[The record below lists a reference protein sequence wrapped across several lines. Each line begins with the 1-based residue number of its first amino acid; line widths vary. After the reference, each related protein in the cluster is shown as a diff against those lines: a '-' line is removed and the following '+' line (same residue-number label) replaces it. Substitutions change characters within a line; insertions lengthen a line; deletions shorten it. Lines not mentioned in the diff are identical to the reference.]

1 MGNVL
6 RFLIL
11 RLYIQVFVV
20 FYYTFPYNINKN
32 PYICKLS
39 FQQHYDMKDF
49 IKNVGAT
56 IVGIFLFG
64 IIIGIFG
71 VMSLVGMVASGQA
84 TKNVKENSVLVL
96 KLQGDLQEQAQD
108 DVLGQLTGN
117 TFNSLGM
124 DAISSAIKKAKA
136 NKDIKGIYLETG
148 ILSADVAQLQE
159 LRDQLVDFKKS
170 GKWIVAY
177 SDNYTQGCYY
187 LATAADKVYI
197 NPEGSINWHGIG
209 SQPMFVKDLLAKF
222 GVKMQVI
229 KVGKYK
235 SATEMFTEEKMSD
248 ANREQTQRYI
258 QSLWDNMCKDVSK
271 SRNISVAKLNDLAD
285 NGVFVANGKM
295 LLAEK
300 MVDGVKYADE
310 MKAEVK
316 KLLKLDADKKI
327 SQLSI
332 ADMATVKEEGN
343 DGDDEI
349 AVYYA
354 YGDIVD
360 SPAAGSLFSNSHAIV
375 GNDVC
380 KDLEELANDED
391 VKAVVIRINS
401 GGGSAYAS
409 EQMWHQIDLLKKKK
423 PVVISMGGMAA
434 SGGYYMSCNANYI
447 FAEPTTL
454 TGSIGIFGVIPNFS
468 DLATNKLGLKFDEV
482 KTNRNALFGS
492 QARMMNEEELTFLQG
507 AITRGYHLFR
517 QRVADGRKMSVDQV
531 EQIAQGH
538 VFTGEDALKIKLVD
552 ELGGLDK
559 AVAKAAALA
568 KTKSYYTQGYPAPL
582 DFFDQLL
589 QESTDNGSY
598 LDGKLKTSLGTLY
611 EPMKMVNNITTM
623 DRIQARMPWWLNIN
637 N

>member
-1 MGNVL
+1 
-6 RFLIL
+6 
-11 RLYIQVFVV
+11 
-20 FYYTFPYNINKN
+20 
-32 PYICKLS
+32 
-39 FQQHYDMKDF
+39 MKDF

-117 TFNSLGM
+117 SFNSLGM

-148 ILSADVAQLQE
+148 ILGADVAQLQE

-177 SDNYTQGCYY
+177 SDMYTQGCYY

-380 KDLEELANDED
+380 KDLEELANDDD

-517 QRVADGRKMSVDQV
+517 QRVADGRKMTVDQV

-582 DFFDQLL
+582 EFFDQLL

>member
-1 MGNVL
+1 
-6 RFLIL
+6 
-11 RLYIQVFVV
+11 
-20 FYYTFPYNINKN
+20 
-32 PYICKLS
+32 
-39 FQQHYDMKDF
+39 MKDF

-148 ILSADVAQLQE
+148 ILGADVAQLQE

-332 ADMATVKEEGN
+332 ADMATVKEDGN

-380 KDLEELANDED
+380 KDLEELANDDD

>member
-1 MGNVL
+1 
-6 RFLIL
+6 
-11 RLYIQVFVV
+11 
-20 FYYTFPYNINKN
+20 
-32 PYICKLS
+32 
-39 FQQHYDMKDF
+39 MKDF

-148 ILSADVAQLQE
+148 ILGADVAQLQE

-380 KDLEELANDED
+380 KDLEELANDDD

-454 TGSIGIFGVIPNFS
+454 TGSIGIFGMIPNFS

-492 QARMMNEEELTFLQG
+492 QARMMNEEEVTFLQG

-623 DRIQARMPWWLNIN
+623 NRIQARMPWWLNIN

>member
-1 MGNVL
+1 M
-6 RFLIL
+6 
-11 RLYIQVFVV
+11 
-20 FYYTFPYNINKN
+20 NKKS
-32 PYICKLS
+32 YICKLS

-71 VMSLVGMVASGQA
+71 IMSLVGMVASGQA

-124 DAISSAIKKAKA
+124 DAISSAIKKAKV

-159 LRDQLVDFKKS
+159 LRDQLVNFKKS

-380 KDLEELANDED
+380 KDLEELANDDD

-434 SGGYYMSCNANYI
+434 SGGYYMSCNADYI

-517 QRVADGRKMSVDQV
+517 QRVADGRKMTVDQV

-552 ELGGLDK
+552 ELGGLNK

-568 KTKSYYTQGYPAPL
+568 KTNSYYTQGYPAPRE
-582 DFFDQLL
+582 FFDQLL

>member
-1 MGNVL
+1 
-6 RFLIL
+6 
-11 RLYIQVFVV
+11 
-20 FYYTFPYNINKN
+20 
-32 PYICKLS
+32 
-39 FQQHYDMKDF
+39 MKDF

-117 TFNSLGM
+117 SFNSLGM

-148 ILSADVAQLQE
+148 ILGADVAQLQE

-316 KLLKLDADKKI
+316 KILKLDADKKI
-327 SQLSI
+327 NQLSI

-380 KDLEELANDED
+380 KDLEELANDDD

-538 VFTGEDALKIKLVD
+538 VVTGEDALKIKLVD

>member
-1 MGNVL
+1 
-6 RFLIL
+6 
-11 RLYIQVFVV
+11 
-20 FYYTFPYNINKN
+20 
-32 PYICKLS
+32 
-39 FQQHYDMKDF
+39 MKDF

-148 ILSADVAQLQE
+148 ILGADVAQLQE

-316 KLLKLDADKKI
+316 KLLKLDADEKI

-332 ADMATVKEEGN
+332 ADMANVKEEGN

-380 KDLEELANDED
+380 KDLEELANDDD

-582 DFFDQLL
+582 EFFDQLL

>member
-1 MGNVL
+1 
-6 RFLIL
+6 
-11 RLYIQVFVV
+11 
-20 FYYTFPYNINKN
+20 
-32 PYICKLS
+32 
-39 FQQHYDMKDF
+39 MKDF

-124 DAISSAIKKAKA
+124 DAISSAIKKAKV

-159 LRDQLVDFKKS
+159 LRDQLVNFKKS

-187 LATAADKVYI
+187 LATAANKVYI

-235 SATEMFTEEKMSD
+235 SATEMFTEEKMSE

-271 SRNISVAKLNDLAD
+271 SRNISTAKLNDLAD
-285 NGVFVANGKM
+285 NGIFVANGKM

-300 MVDGVKYADE
+300 MVDGIRYADE

-316 KLLKLDADKKI
+316 KLLKLDADQKI
-327 SQLSI
+327 NQLSI

-380 KDLEELANDED
+380 KDLEELANDD
-391 VKAVVIRINS
+391 NVKAVVIRINS

-434 SGGYYMSCNANYI
+434 SGGYYMSCNADYI

-517 QRVADGRKMSVDQV
+517 QRVADGRKMTVDQV

-552 ELGGLDK
+552 ELGGLNK

-568 KTKSYYTQGYPAPL
+568 KTNSYYTQGYPAPRE
-582 DFFDQLL
+582 FFDQLL

-611 EPMKMVNNITTM
+611 EPIKMVNNITTM

>member
-1 MGNVL
+1 
-6 RFLIL
+6 
-11 RLYIQVFVV
+11 
-20 FYYTFPYNINKN
+20 
-32 PYICKLS
+32 
-39 FQQHYDMKDF
+39 MKDF

-148 ILSADVAQLQE
+148 ILGADVAQLQE

-332 ADMATVKEEGN
+332 ADMATVKEDGN

-380 KDLEELANDED
+380 KDLEELANDDD

-517 QRVADGRKMSVDQV
+517 QRVADGRKMTVDQV

>member
-1 MGNVL
+1 
-6 RFLIL
+6 
-11 RLYIQVFVV
+11 
-20 FYYTFPYNINKN
+20 
-32 PYICKLS
+32 
-39 FQQHYDMKDF
+39 MKDF

-177 SDNYTQGCYY
+177 SDMYTQGCYY

-380 KDLEELANDED
+380 KDLEELANDDD

-447 FAEPTTL
+447 FAETTTL

>member
-1 MGNVL
+1 M
-6 RFLIL
+6 
-11 RLYIQVFVV
+11 
-20 FYYTFPYNINKN
+20 NKKS
-32 PYICKLS
+32 YICKLS

-124 DAISSAIKKAKA
+124 DAISSAIKKAKV

-159 LRDQLVDFKKS
+159 LRDQLVNFKKS

-235 SATEMFTEEKMSD
+235 SATEMFTEEKMSE

-271 SRNISVAKLNDLAD
+271 SRNISTAKLNDLAD
-285 NGVFVANGKM
+285 NGIFVANGKM

-327 SQLSI
+327 NQLSI

-380 KDLEELANDED
+380 KDLEELANDD
-391 VKAVVIRINS
+391 NVKAVVIRINS

-434 SGGYYMSCNANYI
+434 SGGYYMSCNADYI

-468 DLATNKLGLKFDEV
+468 DLATNKLGIKFDEV

-517 QRVADGRKMSVDQV
+517 QRVADGRKMTVDQV

-552 ELGGLDK
+552 ELGGLNK

-568 KTKSYYTQGYPAPL
+568 KTNSYYTQGYPAPRE
-582 DFFDQLL
+582 FFDLLL

>member
-1 MGNVL
+1 
-6 RFLIL
+6 
-11 RLYIQVFVV
+11 
-20 FYYTFPYNINKN
+20 
-32 PYICKLS
+32 
-39 FQQHYDMKDF
+39 MKDF

-148 ILSADVAQLQE
+148 ILGADVAQLQE

-177 SDNYTQGCYY
+177 SDMYTQGCYY

-380 KDLEELANDED
+380 KDLEELANDDD

-492 QARMMNEEELTFLQG
+492 QARMMNEEEVTFLQG

>member
-1 MGNVL
+1 
-6 RFLIL
+6 
-11 RLYIQVFVV
+11 
-20 FYYTFPYNINKN
+20 
-32 PYICKLS
+32 
-39 FQQHYDMKDF
+39 MKDF

-271 SRNISVAKLNDLAD
+271 SRNISTAKLNDLAD
-285 NGVFVANGKM
+285 NGIFVANGKM

-316 KLLKLDADKKI
+316 KLLKLDADEKI

-380 KDLEELANDED
+380 KDLEELANDDD

-492 QARMMNEEELTFLQG
+492 QARMMNEEELTFLQS

-517 QRVADGRKMSVDQV
+517 QRVADGRKMTVDQV

-552 ELGGLDK
+552 ELGGLNK

>member
-1 MGNVL
+1 
-6 RFLIL
+6 
-11 RLYIQVFVV
+11 
-20 FYYTFPYNINKN
+20 
-32 PYICKLS
+32 
-39 FQQHYDMKDF
+39 MKDF

-148 ILSADVAQLQE
+148 ILGADVAQLQE

-285 NGVFVANGKM
+285 NGIFVANGKM

-380 KDLEELANDED
+380 KDLEELANDDD

-517 QRVADGRKMSVDQV
+517 QRVADGRKMTVDQV

-552 ELGGLDK
+552 ELGGLNK

-568 KTKSYYTQGYPAPL
+568 KTKSYYTQDYPAPL

>member
-1 MGNVL
+1 
-6 RFLIL
+6 
-11 RLYIQVFVV
+11 
-20 FYYTFPYNINKN
+20 
-32 PYICKLS
+32 
-39 FQQHYDMKDF
+39 MKDF

-148 ILSADVAQLQE
+148 ILNADVAQLQE

-258 QSLWDNMCKDVSK
+258 QSLWDNMCKDVRK

-380 KDLEELANDED
+380 KDLEELANDDD

-517 QRVADGRKMSVDQV
+517 QRVADGRKMTVDQV

-568 KTKSYYTQGYPAPL
+568 KIKSYYTQGYPAPL

>member
-1 MGNVL
+1 M
-6 RFLIL
+6 
-11 RLYIQVFVV
+11 
-20 FYYTFPYNINKN
+20 NKKS
-32 PYICKLS
+32 YICKLS
-39 FQQHYDMKDF
+39 FQQHHDMKDF

-136 NKDIKGIYLETG
+136 NKEIKGIYLETG

-159 LRDQLVDFKKS
+159 LRDQLVNFKKS

-177 SDNYTQGCYY
+177 SDMYTQGCYY

-197 NPEGSINWHGIG
+197 NPEGNINWHGIG

-235 SATEMFTEEKMSD
+235 SATEMFTEEKMSE

-285 NGVFVANGKM
+285 NGIFVANGKM

-300 MVDGVKYADE
+300 MVDGIRYAEE

-327 SQLSI
+327 NQLSI

-360 SPAAGSLFSNSHAIV
+360 SPAAGSLFSNTHAIV

-380 KDLEELANDED
+380 KDLEELANDD
-391 VKAVVIRINS
+391 NVKAVVIRINS

-492 QARMMNEEELTFLQG
+492 QARMMNEEEITFLQG

-517 QRVADGRKMSVDQV
+517 QRVADGRKMTVDQV

>member
-1 MGNVL
+1 M
-6 RFLIL
+6 
-11 RLYIQVFVV
+11 
-20 FYYTFPYNINKN
+20 NKKS
-32 PYICKLS
+32 YICKLS

-124 DAISSAIKKAKA
+124 DAISSAIKKAKV

-159 LRDQLVDFKKS
+159 LRDQLVNFKKS

-235 SATEMFTEEKMSD
+235 SATEMFTEEKMSE

-271 SRNISVAKLNDLAD
+271 SRNISTAKLNDLAD
-285 NGVFVANGKM
+285 NGIFVANGKM

-300 MVDGVKYADE
+300 MVDGIRYADE

-316 KLLKLDADKKI
+316 KLLKLDADQKI
-327 SQLSI
+327 NQLSI

-380 KDLEELANDED
+380 KDLEELANDD
-391 VKAVVIRINS
+391 NVKAVVIRINS

-434 SGGYYMSCNANYI
+434 SGGYYMSCNADYI

-517 QRVADGRKMSVDQV
+517 QRVADGRKMTIDQV

-552 ELGGLDK
+552 ELGGLNK

-568 KTKSYYTQGYPAPL
+568 KTNSYYTQGYPAPRE
-582 DFFDQLL
+582 FFDQLL

>member
-1 MGNVL
+1 M
-6 RFLIL
+6 
-11 RLYIQVFVV
+11 
-20 FYYTFPYNINKN
+20 NKKS
-32 PYICKLS
+32 YICKLS

-124 DAISSAIKKAKA
+124 DAISSAIKKAKV

-159 LRDQLVDFKKS
+159 LRDQLVNFKKS

-235 SATEMFTEEKMSD
+235 SATEMFTEEKMSE

-258 QSLWDNMCKDVSK
+258 QSLWDNICKDVSK
-271 SRNISVAKLNDLAD
+271 SRNISTAKLNDLAD
-285 NGVFVANGKM
+285 NGIFVANGKM

-327 SQLSI
+327 NQLSI

-380 KDLEELANDED
+380 KDLEELANDD
-391 VKAVVIRINS
+391 NVKAVVIRINS

-517 QRVADGRKMSVDQV
+517 QRVADGRKMTVDQV

-552 ELGGLDK
+552 ELGGLNK

-568 KTKSYYTQGYPAPL
+568 KTNSYYTQGYPAPRE
-582 DFFDQLL
+582 FFDQLL

-623 DRIQARMPWWLNIN
+623 DRIQARMPWWLNLN

>member
-1 MGNVL
+1 
-6 RFLIL
+6 
-11 RLYIQVFVV
+11 
-20 FYYTFPYNINKN
+20 
-32 PYICKLS
+32 
-39 FQQHYDMKDF
+39 MKDF

-148 ILSADVAQLQE
+148 ILGADVAQLQE

-258 QSLWDNMCKDVSK
+258 QSLWDNMCKAVSK

-285 NGVFVANGKM
+285 NGIFVANGKM

-316 KLLKLDADKKI
+316 KLLKLDADEKI

-360 SPAAGSLFSNSHAIV
+360 TPAAGSLFSNSHAIV

-380 KDLEELANDED
+380 KDLEELANDDD

-517 QRVADGRKMSVDQV
+517 QRVADGRKMTVDQV

-623 DRIQARMPWWLNIN
+623 NRIQARMPWWLNIN

>member
-1 MGNVL
+1 
-6 RFLIL
+6 
-11 RLYIQVFVV
+11 
-20 FYYTFPYNINKN
+20 
-32 PYICKLS
+32 
-39 FQQHYDMKDF
+39 MKDF

-148 ILSADVAQLQE
+148 ILGADVAQLQE

-380 KDLEELANDED
+380 KDLEELANDDD
-391 VKAVVIRINS
+391 VKAVVIRVNS

>member
-1 MGNVL
+1 
-6 RFLIL
+6 
-11 RLYIQVFVV
+11 
-20 FYYTFPYNINKN
+20 
-32 PYICKLS
+32 
-39 FQQHYDMKDF
+39 MKDF

-148 ILSADVAQLQE
+148 ILNADVAQLQE

-380 KDLEELANDED
+380 KDLEELANDD
-391 VKAVVIRINS
+391 NVKAVVIRINS

-517 QRVADGRKMSVDQV
+517 QRVADGRKMTVDQV

>member
-1 MGNVL
+1 
-6 RFLIL
+6 
-11 RLYIQVFVV
+11 
-20 FYYTFPYNINKN
+20 
-32 PYICKLS
+32 
-39 FQQHYDMKDF
+39 MKDF

-177 SDNYTQGCYY
+177 SDMYTQGCYY

-258 QSLWDNMCKDVSK
+258 QSLWDNMCKAVSK
-271 SRNISVAKLNDLAD
+271 SRNISTAKLNDLAD
-285 NGVFVANGKM
+285 NGIFVANGKM

-316 KLLKLDADKKI
+316 KLLKLDADEKI

-332 ADMATVKEEGN
+332 ADMATVKEE
-343 DGDDEI
+343 DTDDDDEI

-360 SPAAGSLFSNSHAIV
+360 TPAAGSLFSNSHAIV

-380 KDLEELANDED
+380 KDLEELANDDD

-492 QARMMNEEELTFLQG
+492 QARMMNEEEVTFLQG

>member
-1 MGNVL
+1 
-6 RFLIL
+6 
-11 RLYIQVFVV
+11 
-20 FYYTFPYNINKN
+20 
-32 PYICKLS
+32 
-39 FQQHYDMKDF
+39 MKDF

-148 ILSADVAQLQE
+148 ILGADVAQLQE

-258 QSLWDNMCKDVSK
+258 QSLWDNICKDVSK

-380 KDLEELANDED
+380 KDLEELANDDD

-454 TGSIGIFGVIPNFS
+454 TGSIGIFGVVPNFS

-517 QRVADGRKMSVDQV
+517 QRVADGRKMTVDQV

-582 DFFDQLL
+582 EFFDQLL

>member
-1 MGNVL
+1 M
-6 RFLIL
+6 
-11 RLYIQVFVV
+11 
-20 FYYTFPYNINKN
+20 NKKS
-32 PYICKLS
+32 YICKLS

-124 DAISSAIKKAKA
+124 DAISSAIKKAKV

-159 LRDQLVDFKKS
+159 LRDQLVNFKKS

-235 SATEMFTEEKMSD
+235 SATEMFTEEKMSE

-258 QSLWDNMCKDVSK
+258 QSLWDNICKDVSK
-271 SRNISVAKLNDLAD
+271 SRNISTAKLNDLAD
-285 NGVFVANGKM
+285 NGIFVANGKM

-300 MVDGVKYADE
+300 MVDGIRYADE

-316 KLLKLDADKKI
+316 KLLKLDADQKI
-327 SQLSI
+327 NQLSI

-360 SPAAGSLFSNSHAIV
+360 SPAAGSLFSNTHAIV

-380 KDLEELANDED
+380 KDLEELANDD
-391 VKAVVIRINS
+391 YVKAVVIRINS

-434 SGGYYMSCNANYI
+434 SGGYYMSCNADYI

-517 QRVADGRKMSVDQV
+517 QRVADGRNMTVEQV

-552 ELGGLDK
+552 ELGGLNK

-568 KTKSYYTQGYPAPL
+568 KTNSYYTQGYPAPRE
-582 DFFDQLL
+582 FFDQLL

>member
-1 MGNVL
+1 
-6 RFLIL
+6 
-11 RLYIQVFVV
+11 
-20 FYYTFPYNINKN
+20 
-32 PYICKLS
+32 
-39 FQQHYDMKDF
+39 MKDF

-148 ILSADVAQLQE
+148 ILGADVAQLQE

-258 QSLWDNMCKDVSK
+258 QSLWDNICKDVSK

-380 KDLEELANDED
+380 KDLEELANDDD

-517 QRVADGRKMSVDQV
+517 QRVADGRKMTVDQV

-559 AVAKAAALA
+559 AVAKAATLA

>member
-1 MGNVL
+1 
-6 RFLIL
+6 
-11 RLYIQVFVV
+11 
-20 FYYTFPYNINKN
+20 
-32 PYICKLS
+32 
-39 FQQHYDMKDF
+39 MKDF

-117 TFNSLGM
+117 TYNSLGM

-148 ILSADVAQLQE
+148 ILGADVAQLQE

-177 SDNYTQGCYY
+177 SDMYTQGCYY

-258 QSLWDNMCKDVSK
+258 QSLWDNMCKAVSK
-271 SRNISVAKLNDLAD
+271 SRNISTAKLNDLAD
-285 NGVFVANGKM
+285 NGIFVANGKM

-380 KDLEELANDED
+380 KDLEELANDD
-391 VKAVVIRINS
+391 NVKAVVIRINS

-517 QRVADGRKMSVDQV
+517 QRVADGRKMTVDQV

>member
-1 MGNVL
+1 M
-6 RFLIL
+6 
-11 RLYIQVFVV
+11 
-20 FYYTFPYNINKN
+20 NKKS
-32 PYICKLS
+32 YICKLS

-124 DAISSAIKKAKA
+124 DAISSAIKKAKV

-159 LRDQLVDFKKS
+159 LRDQLVNFKKS

-235 SATEMFTEEKMSD
+235 SATEMFTEEKMSE

-258 QSLWDNMCKDVSK
+258 QSLWDNICKDVSK
-271 SRNISVAKLNDLAD
+271 SRNISTAKLNDLAD
-285 NGVFVANGKM
+285 NGIFVANGKM

-300 MVDGVKYADE
+300 MVDGIRYADE

-316 KLLKLDADKKI
+316 KLLKLDADQKI
-327 SQLSI
+327 NQLSI

-360 SPAAGSLFSNSHAIV
+360 SPAAGSLFSNTHAIV

-380 KDLEELANDED
+380 KDLEELANDD
-391 VKAVVIRINS
+391 YVKAVVIRINS

-434 SGGYYMSCNANYI
+434 SGGYYMSCNADYI

-517 QRVADGRKMSVDQV
+517 QRVADGRNMTIEQV

-552 ELGGLDK
+552 ELGGLNK

-568 KTKSYYTQGYPAPL
+568 KTNSYYTQGYPAPR

>member
-1 MGNVL
+1 M
-6 RFLIL
+6 
-11 RLYIQVFVV
+11 
-20 FYYTFPYNINKN
+20 NKKS
-32 PYICKLS
+32 YICKLS

-124 DAISSAIKKAKA
+124 DAISSAIKKAKV

-159 LRDQLVDFKKS
+159 LRDQLVNFKKS

-258 QSLWDNMCKDVSK
+258 QSLWDNICKDVSK
-271 SRNISVAKLNDLAD
+271 SRNISTAKLNDLAD
-285 NGVFVANGKM
+285 NGIFVANGKM

-300 MVDGVKYADE
+300 MVDGIRYADE

-316 KLLKLDADKKI
+316 KLLKLDADQKI
-327 SQLSI
+327 NQLSI

-380 KDLEELANDED
+380 KDLEELANDD
-391 VKAVVIRINS
+391 NVKAVVIRINS

-434 SGGYYMSCNANYI
+434 SGGYYMSCNADYI

-517 QRVADGRKMSVDQV
+517 QRVADGRKMTVDQV

-552 ELGGLDK
+552 ELGGLNK

-568 KTKSYYTQGYPAPL
+568 KTNSYYTQGYPAPRE
-582 DFFDQLL
+582 FFDQLL

>member
-1 MGNVL
+1 
-6 RFLIL
+6 
-11 RLYIQVFVV
+11 
-20 FYYTFPYNINKN
+20 
-32 PYICKLS
+32 
-39 FQQHYDMKDF
+39 MKDF

-117 TFNSLGM
+117 SFNSLGM

-148 ILSADVAQLQE
+148 ILGADVAQLQE

-380 KDLEELANDED
+380 KDLEELANDDD

-517 QRVADGRKMSVDQV
+517 QRVADGRKMTVDQV

>member
-1 MGNVL
+1 M
-6 RFLIL
+6 
-11 RLYIQVFVV
+11 
-20 FYYTFPYNINKN
+20 NKKS
-32 PYICKLS
+32 YICKLS

-124 DAISSAIKKAKA
+124 DAISSAIKKAKV

-159 LRDQLVDFKKS
+159 LRDQLVNFKKS

-235 SATEMFTEEKMSD
+235 SATEMFTEEKMSE

-258 QSLWDNMCKDVSK
+258 QSLWDNICKDVSK
-271 SRNISVAKLNDLAD
+271 SRNISTAKLNDLAD
-285 NGVFVANGKM
+285 NGIFVANGKM

-316 KLLKLDADKKI
+316 KLLKLDADQKI
-327 SQLSI
+327 NQLSI

-380 KDLEELANDED
+380 KDLEELANDDD

-623 DRIQARMPWWLNIN
+623 DRIQARMPWWLNLN

>member
-1 MGNVL
+1 
-6 RFLIL
+6 
-11 RLYIQVFVV
+11 
-20 FYYTFPYNINKN
+20 
-32 PYICKLS
+32 
-39 FQQHYDMKDF
+39 MKDF

-148 ILSADVAQLQE
+148 ILGADVAQLQE

-258 QSLWDNMCKDVSK
+258 QSLWDNICKDVSK

-380 KDLEELANDED
+380 KDLEELANDDD

-517 QRVADGRKMSVDQV
+517 QRVADGRKMTVDQV

-582 DFFDQLL
+582 EFFDQLL

>member
-1 MGNVL
+1 
-6 RFLIL
+6 
-11 RLYIQVFVV
+11 
-20 FYYTFPYNINKN
+20 
-32 PYICKLS
+32 
-39 FQQHYDMKDF
+39 MKDF

-124 DAISSAIKKAKA
+124 DAISSAIKKAKV

-159 LRDQLVDFKKS
+159 LRDQLVNFKKS

-258 QSLWDNMCKDVSK
+258 QSLWDNICKDVSK
-271 SRNISVAKLNDLAD
+271 SRNISTAKLNDLAD
-285 NGVFVANGKM
+285 NGIFVANGKM

-300 MVDGVKYADE
+300 MVDGIRYAEE

-316 KLLKLDADKKI
+316 KLLKLDADQKI
-327 SQLSI
+327 NQLSI

-360 SPAAGSLFSNSHAIV
+360 SPAAGSLFSNTHAIV

-380 KDLEELANDED
+380 KDLEELANDD
-391 VKAVVIRINS
+391 NVKAVVIRINS

-434 SGGYYMSCNANYI
+434 SGGYYMSCNADYI

-492 QARMMNEEELTFLQG
+492 QARIMNEEELTFLQG
-507 AITRGYHLFR
+507 AITHGYHLFR
-517 QRVADGRKMSVDQV
+517 QRVADGRKMTVDQV

-552 ELGGLDK
+552 ELGGLNK

-568 KTKSYYTQGYPAPL
+568 KTNSYYTQGYPAPRE
-582 DFFDQLL
+582 FFDQLL

>member
-1 MGNVL
+1 
-6 RFLIL
+6 
-11 RLYIQVFVV
+11 
-20 FYYTFPYNINKN
+20 
-32 PYICKLS
+32 
-39 FQQHYDMKDF
+39 MKDF

-96 KLQGDLQEQAQD
+96 KLQGDLQEQAQE

-117 TFNSLGM
+117 TFNTLGM
-124 DAISSAIKKAKA
+124 DAITSAIKKAKE

-148 ILSADVAQLQE
+148 ILNGDVAQLQE

-177 SDNYTQGCYY
+177 SDMYTQGCYY

-285 NGVFVANGKM
+285 NGIFVANGKM

-327 SQLSI
+327 NQLSI
-332 ADMATVKEEGN
+332 ADMATVKEEDT

-360 SPAAGSLFSNSHAIV
+360 TPAAGSLFSNSHAIV

-380 KDLEELANDED
+380 KDLEELANDDD
-391 VKAVVIRINS
+391 VKAVVIRVNS

-517 QRVADGRKMSVDQV
+517 QRVADGRKMTVDQV

-611 EPMKMVNNITTM
+611 EPMKIVNNITTM

>member
-1 MGNVL
+1 
-6 RFLIL
+6 
-11 RLYIQVFVV
+11 
-20 FYYTFPYNINKN
+20 
-32 PYICKLS
+32 
-39 FQQHYDMKDF
+39 MKDF

-258 QSLWDNMCKDVSK
+258 QSLWDNICKDVSK

-295 LLAEK
+295 LLAKK

-380 KDLEELANDED
+380 KDLEELANDDD

-517 QRVADGRKMSVDQV
+517 QRVADGRKMTVDQV

-589 QESTDNGSY
+589 QESTDNGTY

>member
-1 MGNVL
+1 
-6 RFLIL
+6 
-11 RLYIQVFVV
+11 
-20 FYYTFPYNINKN
+20 
-32 PYICKLS
+32 
-39 FQQHYDMKDF
+39 MKDF

-148 ILSADVAQLQE
+148 ILGADVAQLQE

-380 KDLEELANDED
+380 KDLEELANDDD
-391 VKAVVIRINS
+391 VKAVVIRVNS

-517 QRVADGRKMSVDQV
+517 QRVADGRKMTVDQV

-552 ELGGLDK
+552 ELGGLNK

-568 KTKSYYTQGYPAPL
+568 KTNSYYTQGYPAPRE
-582 DFFDQLL
+582 FFDQLL

-611 EPMKMVNNITTM
+611 EPIKMVNNITTM

>member
-1 MGNVL
+1 
-6 RFLIL
+6 
-11 RLYIQVFVV
+11 
-20 FYYTFPYNINKN
+20 
-32 PYICKLS
+32 
-39 FQQHYDMKDF
+39 MKDF

-148 ILSADVAQLQE
+148 ILGADVAQLQE

-316 KLLKLDADKKI
+316 KLLKLDADEKI

-360 SPAAGSLFSNSHAIV
+360 TPAAGSLFSNSHAIV

-380 KDLEELANDED
+380 KDLEELANDDD

-517 QRVADGRKMSVDQV
+517 QRVADGRKMTVDQV

-623 DRIQARMPWWLNIN
+623 DRIQARMLWWLNIN

>member
-1 MGNVL
+1 
-6 RFLIL
+6 
-11 RLYIQVFVV
+11 
-20 FYYTFPYNINKN
+20 
-32 PYICKLS
+32 
-39 FQQHYDMKDF
+39 MKDF

-258 QSLWDNMCKDVSK
+258 QSLWDNICKDVSK

-332 ADMATVKEEGN
+332 ADMANVKEEGN

-380 KDLEELANDED
+380 KDLEELANDDD

-492 QARMMNEEELTFLQG
+492 QARMMNEEEVTFLQG

-517 QRVADGRKMSVDQV
+517 QRVADGRKMTVDQV

>member
-1 MGNVL
+1 
-6 RFLIL
+6 
-11 RLYIQVFVV
+11 
-20 FYYTFPYNINKN
+20 
-32 PYICKLS
+32 
-39 FQQHYDMKDF
+39 MKDF

-148 ILSADVAQLQE
+148 ILNADVAQLQE

-380 KDLEELANDED
+380 KDLEELANDDD

-492 QARMMNEEELTFLQG
+492 QARMMNEEEVTFLQG

>member
-1 MGNVL
+1 
-6 RFLIL
+6 
-11 RLYIQVFVV
+11 
-20 FYYTFPYNINKN
+20 
-32 PYICKLS
+32 
-39 FQQHYDMKDF
+39 MKDF

-64 IIIGIFG
+64 IIVGIFG

-148 ILSADVAQLQE
+148 ILGADVAQLQE

-177 SDNYTQGCYY
+177 SDMYTQGCYY

-285 NGVFVANGKM
+285 NGIFVANGKM

-300 MVDGVKYADE
+300 MVDGIRYADE

-327 SQLSI
+327 NQLSI
-332 ADMATVKEEGN
+332 ADMANVKEEGN

-349 AVYYA
+349 AIYYA

-360 SPAAGSLFSNSHAIV
+360 TPAAGSLFSNSHAIV

-380 KDLEELANDED
+380 KDLEELANDDD

-492 QARMMNEEELTFLQG
+492 QARMMNEEEVTFLEG